1 MGGLLL
7 GHGAHGGRAAT
18 LGLDFLERR
27 VHPTR
32 EGIEGLPMQ
41 RGKSRSRR
49 CGVWLGAQAEPWE
62 GARPAG
68 VGAGL
73 LRWLRSMDAGLKA
86 EGEC

>member
-7 GHGAHGGRAAT
+7 GHRARGGRAAT
-18 LGLDFLERR
+18 LGLDFLKRQ

-41 RGKSRSRR
+41 RRKSRSRR
-49 CGVWLGAQAEPWE
+49 CGVWLGAQAEPRE